1 MASNVACQSIMMVSD
16 MVMVLEVGMETIEKT
31 YCPSKKELDTSK
43 LSLYPIFAVKF
54 NPVQE
59 K

>member
-1 MASNVACQSIMMVSD
+1 MVSD